1 MGWIE
6 LCDEKSL
13 NDEDLVGFDY
23 QDIMITKGKII
34 NS

>member
-23 QDIMITKGKII
+23 QDNNDNKRR
-34 NS
+34 N

>member
-23 QDIMITKGKII
+23 QDNNDNKRR
-34 NS
+34 NY